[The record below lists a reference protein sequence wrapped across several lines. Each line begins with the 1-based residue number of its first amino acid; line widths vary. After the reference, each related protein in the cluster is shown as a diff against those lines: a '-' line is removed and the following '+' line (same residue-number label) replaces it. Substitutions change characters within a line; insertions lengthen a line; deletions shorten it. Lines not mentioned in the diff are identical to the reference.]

1 MEYYLVSLNGAP
13 LARACDT
20 ELEQIKEKFDFV
32 LITSDEGVIPVVGI
46 DFYSDYKGTTLFVI
60 EIYEEVEQ

>member
-1 MEYYLVSLNGAP
+1 MEYYMVSLNGAP
-13 LARACDT
+13 PARMCDI

-46 DFYSDYKGTTLFVI
+46 DFYSDYRGNTLFVI